1 MTTENKSESIGE
13 WVEISTLN
21 SWKDNPRNNHAAVQ
35 EIANSIRRF
44 GFASP
49 IVARTQDGMIIA
61 GHTRFEAAKLL
72 GMNLVPVRF
81 MDLDLNDAQLLALAD
96 NKLGEI
102 STWNDDKLKKVI
114 DDLREEDLSGLGWEP
129 EELEI
134 LLDFDLDD
142 IMAEDDRPLK
152 PPKTCPHCGEELD

>member
-1 MTTENKSESIGE
+1 MNEDKKSESIGE
-13 WVEISTLN
+13 WIEISTLS
-21 SWKDNPRNNHAAVQ
+21 SWKDNPRNNQAAIQ

-49 IVARTQDGMIIA
+49 IIARKEDGMIIA
-61 GHTRFEAAKLL
+61 GHTRYEAAKAI
-72 GMNLVPVRF
+72 GMKMVPVRF
-81 MDLDLNDAQLLALAD
+81 MDLDMNDAQLLALAD

-102 STWNDDKLKKVI
+102 STWNDDKLKAVL
-114 DDLREEDLSGLGWEP
+114 DDLKQEDLSGLGWKP

-142 IMAEDDRPLK
+142 IMPEDDRPLK